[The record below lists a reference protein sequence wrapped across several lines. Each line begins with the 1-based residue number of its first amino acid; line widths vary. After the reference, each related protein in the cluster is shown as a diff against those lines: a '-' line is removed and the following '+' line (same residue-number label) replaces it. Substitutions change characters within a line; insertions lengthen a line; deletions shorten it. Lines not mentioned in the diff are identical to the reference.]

1 MAYYCEVCHKST
13 VHGNRVSHSNRH
25 TRRTW
30 RPNVQHVRVKVGDKI
45 VRMYVCTQCLKSGRV
60 NRTLS

>member
-1 MAYYCEVCHKST
+1 
-13 VHGNRVSHSNRH
+13 
-25 TRRTW
+25 
-30 RPNVQHVRVKVGDKI
+30 VQHVRAKVGDKI